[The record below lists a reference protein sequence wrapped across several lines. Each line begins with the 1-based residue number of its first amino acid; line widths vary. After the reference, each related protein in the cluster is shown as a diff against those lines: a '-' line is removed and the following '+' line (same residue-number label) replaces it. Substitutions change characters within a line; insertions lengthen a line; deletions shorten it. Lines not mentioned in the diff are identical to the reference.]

1 MSEWLSNLPVNWH
14 IAEPRRH
21 FRDRR
26 EVARSD
32 DAHLTPSQHMG
43 VLTQAEYME
52 RTGSRVVLNL
62 SAPDNMK
69 HVEPGD
75 FIAHLRSFQGGLE
88 RSGLRGKVSTAYTVI
103 APDDSVHGPFYRW
116 VLKSAA
122 FISALSASLE
132 QLRDGQSVKFEDFA
146 AIPLP
151 LPPISEQRRIADFL
165 DDRVARIDQIA
176 SARQAQTVLVDEMA
190 KAHYQGMLHR
200 ASNGQVVEVRR
211 LLKRA
216 PDYGLLPD
224 SVSDDPT
231 GPRYVRTT
239 DITEEGDLRED
250 SFVSVDPAY
259 LADYGLAKGDVVVA
273 RSGNTIGKALV
284 YRDSSA
290 AVFAGY
296 LVRMRFSSIDPW
308 AFWYFTKTN
317 GFSEQLWSNAV
328 QSTIPNFNAD
338 RYSSLAIP
346 DVRSANATLVE
357 SLHKVRREAAE
368 MRLTLDRSVR
378 LLTAYKQSLITAA
391 VTGDL
396 DVTTAGSGIPG

>member
-1 MSEWLSNLPVNWH
+1 VTSGANIQH
-14 IAEPRRH
+14 IG
-21 FRDRR
+21 
-26 EVARSD
+26 SD
-32 DAHLTPSQHMG
+32 GLKDLRLH
-43 VLTQAEYME
+43 V
-52 RTGSRVVLNL
+52 
-62 SAPDNMK
+62 PDL
-69 HVEPGD
+69 G
-75 FIAHLRSFQGGLE
+75 
-88 RSGLRGKVSTAYTVI
+88 
-103 APDDSVHGPFYRW
+103 
-116 VLKSAA
+116 
-122 FISALSASLE
+122 E
-132 QLRDGQSVKFEDFA
+132 QQ
-146 AIPLP
+146 
-151 LPPISEQRRIADFL
+151 RIADFL